1 MNRKIIFGVTWA
13 VTALLL
19 AGCSQNSSRQTTEL
33 ASFPLNDMS
42 GIISRSGIQIDKE
55 ISSDGKGSLK
65 ITSQGFQ
72 VVRLFET
79 GDLDMDSCRL
89 IYQARLRTQDFEGG
103 VFLGMECH
111 FAGKGDFFARDV
123 EHPLTG
129 TTRWTTEEVTF
140 YLRQGEN
147 PDNVR
152 LHLILDGK
160 GTVWIDDVKLLKA
173 PLQ

>member
-1 MNRKIIFGVTWA
+1 VKRKSVLVCAWLTLTVI
-13 VTALLL
+13 L
-19 AGCSQNSSRQTTEL
+19 AGCGRNSSSQLTEL
-33 ASFPLNDMS
+33 ALFPLNDMS
-42 GIISRSGIQIDKE
+42 GIISRSDVQIDKE
-55 ISSDGKGSLK
+55 VSSDGQGSLK
-65 ITSQGFQ
+65 VTSSGFR

-79 GDLDMDSCRL
+79 GDLDVDSCRL
-89 IYQARLRTQDFEGG
+89 IYQARLRTRDFEGV

-123 EHPLTG
+123 EHPLMG

-160 GTVWIDDVKLLKA
+160 GTAWIDDVKLLKA
-173 PLQ
+173 PLR